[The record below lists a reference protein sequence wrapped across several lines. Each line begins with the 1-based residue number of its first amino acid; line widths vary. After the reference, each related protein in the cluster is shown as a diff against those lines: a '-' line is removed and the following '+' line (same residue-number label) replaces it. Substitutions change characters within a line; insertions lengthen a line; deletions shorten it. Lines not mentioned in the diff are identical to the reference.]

1 MDLPS
6 LKNDITRFFW
16 RDIYIA
22 KIATVAVTLQAVYCC
37 GPGRTSGPFVFEGR
51 AFGLVPGNKKNLG
64 RISGR
69 LHFLAQNQVTTQAV
83 KAIYSQESYWKEF
96 FILPQSDM
104 SRCFLKRPHGLR
116 VERAK
121 RKILEIGSKGYHK
134 EALKEVYITTK
145 SVRSH
150 SKMQQR
156 LRSSQKGLNLS

>member
-1 MDLPS
+1 MKWICPIKKTIS
-6 LKNDITRFFW
+6 HAFFW

-22 KIATVAVTLQAVYCC
+22 KIATVAVTLQTVYCC
-37 GPGRTSGPFVFEGR
+37 GPGRTSGPFVFKGR

-83 KAIYSQESYWKEF
+83 KAIYSQESYWKES

-121 RKILEIGSKGYHK
+121 KSPRGPTTTSRGL
-134 EALKEVYITTK
+134 LKRNYGE
-145 SVRSH
+145 SES
-150 SKMQQR
+150 
-156 LRSSQKGLNLS
+156 